1 MNPGY
6 QLRLEVTQA
15 GRAKLEQTSTGGGRV
30 ASQPLDVDAVT
41 DGWKR
46 LEQPNAVIELHR
58 RAVEVAVP
66 QEVVHA
72 HPDLQDAFV
81 QVADLARRGTP
92 EKLEGFVLFKELTR
106 VELVYRFA
114 KLRRSRLRAGHDQV
128 SRAKPLKRAAELG
141 MRRSRVG
148 GGQRKGYTPATYER
162 GGRRTMTFASVQELV
177 QGTRPVLDFN
187 GGLRIKD
194 SSALRGET
202 IDRLVHTA
210 VFGEGDVREVAR
222 WVIWEAGWE
231 VGVKSA
237 SIDSLYQARAREE
250 YANLTVPAMNVR
262 AMAYDFARAIVAS
275 AKRRDV
281 GAFIFE
287 LARSEMGY
295 TNQSCEEFATVM
307 MAASIKEGHAGP
319 IFIQGDHYQA
329 DAKKYA
335 TDPQGVIDGLKKLI
349 REAIAAGYGNIDID
363 TSTLV
368 KLSFPTLAEQQRE
381 NYGRCA
387 ELAALIRELEPRGVT
402 ISIGGEIGEVGKKNS
417 TVDEL
422 EAFIQGFNSAF
433 RARVGDKRGLSK
445 ISVNTGSSHGGVVL
459 PDGTIAKVAIDF
471 DTLREM
477 SAAARRYGM
486 GGAVQ
491 HGASTLPPEYF
502 HKFPEVG
509 TLEVHLATEFQ
520 NIILDHGAFPEDLKQ
535 QTYAYIREKLRD
547 EWASGDTEEQFIY
560 KTRKKIWGPFKQQTW
575 TLPEATRSAIRAL
588 LMEKLDFLYEQ
599 LGVVNSQSL
608 IQRHIPDAKRI
619 SKPQPEALK
628 AIAA

>member
-1 MNPGY
+1 M
-6 QLRLEVTQA
+6 L
-15 GRAKLEQTSTGGGRV
+15 
-30 ASQPLDVDAVT
+30 
-41 DGWKR
+41 
-46 LEQPNAVIELHR
+46 
-58 RAVEVAVP
+58 
-66 QEVVHA
+66 
-72 HPDLQDAFV
+72 
-81 QVADLARRGTP
+81 
-92 EKLEGFVLFKELTR
+92 
-106 VELVYRFA
+106 
-114 KLRRSRLRAGHDQV
+114 
-128 SRAKPLKRAAELG
+128 
-141 MRRSRVG
+141 
-148 GGQRKGYTPATYER
+148 
-162 GGRRTMTFASVQELV
+162 FASVQELI
-177 QGTRPVLDFN
+177 QGIRQVIELN
-187 GGLRIKD
+187 GGVRVID
-194 SSALRGET
+194 PSALRGET

-210 VFGEGDVREVAR
+210 VFGQGDVRDAAR
-222 WVIWEAGWE
+222 WIIWEAGWQ

-237 SIDSLYQARAREE
+237 SIDPMYQARAREE
-250 YANLTVPAMNVR
+250 YDSLTVPAINVR
-262 AMAYDFARAIVAS
+262 AMAYDFARAIVSS
-275 AKRRDV
+275 AKRRNV

-295 TNQSCEEFATVM
+295 TEQSCEEFATVM

-319 IFIQGDHYQA
+319 VFIQGDHYQA

-349 REAIAAGYGNIDID
+349 REAIAAGYANIDID

-368 KLSFPTLAEQQRE
+368 DLSFPTLKEQQRH
-381 NYGRCA
+381 NYERCA
-387 ELAALIRELEPRGVT
+387 ELAALIREIEPPGVT

-422 EAFIQGFNSAF
+422 EAFVQGFNEVF
-433 RARVGDKRGLSK
+433 RSRVGDKRGLSK

-535 QTYAYIREKLRD
+535 QMYAYIREKLAD
-547 EWASGDTEEQFIY
+547 EWAKGDTEEQFIY
-560 KTRKKIWGPFKQQTW
+560 KTRKKIWGPFKQQVW
-575 TLPEATRSAIRAL
+575 TLPEATRAAIRAQL
-588 LMEKLDFLYEQ
+588 EEKLDFLYEQ
-599 LGVVNSQSL
+599 LGVIDSQKL
-608 IQRHIPDAKRI
+608 VQKYIGDPKRI
-619 SKPQPEALK
+619 TKPQPERLK
-628 AIAA
+628 AVAAA